1 MSGIEVKFHNI
12 LIERRMNLPPQDL
25 DNNQTGSN
33 ISRIAILVETFNSW
47 GRGIIQGISNYERAH
62 EPWHFFLDPHSG
74 IEDNIRMPA
83 GWKGEGVIAP
93 VRSLKLAEQLKKLNV
108 PVVNVSGVDLP
119 EVDFPRVIS
128 DPPAIIRMAIEHL
141 LNDCGFTN
149 IAFCG
154 EPNRKFLDFWAE
166 AFKTVI
172 SEYNIDPIIY
182 TPPKGITTRSGIA
195 AKQKDRQRWIEEL
208 PKPIGILGWD
218 TMMSRHLTQDC
229 ERIGLK
235 VPDNVAIISMETE
248 DLLGE
253 IAHPPISGVSL
264 ALGRIGYE
272 AAALLNKLIE
282 NPTQPPETILIPPL
296 YVTARQSTSIYAV
309 EDPRLRQALA
319 YIRDHACEGITVN
332 DLLDKVAVSRRVLE
346 RLFKKVL
353 ETTPSA
359 EITRYRMT
367 KIKELL
373 LKTNMP
379 IPAIAAACGFRYTE
393 NMIPFFRKKTGLSPL
408 AYRKK
413 MQPR

>member
-1 MSGIEVKFHNI
+1 
-12 LIERRMNLPPQDL
+12 
-25 DNNQTGSN
+25 
-33 ISRIAILVETFNSW
+33 
-47 GRGIIQGISNYERAH
+47 
-62 EPWHFFLDPHSG
+62 
-74 IEDNIRMPA
+74 MPA
-83 GWKGEGVIAP
+83 GWKGEGIIAP

-119 EVDFPRVIS
+119 GVNFSSVMS
-128 DPPAIIRMAIEHL
+128 DPQVIVRMAVDHL
-141 LNDCGFTN
+141 CQNCGFTN

-172 SEYNIDPIIY
+172 SEYDIAPIIY
-182 TPPKGITTRSGIA
+182 KPGKGITTRSGIA
-195 AKQKDRQRWIEEL
+195 AKQKDRQRWIKEL

-218 TMMSRHLTQDC
+218 TMLSRHLTQVC

-235 VPDNVAIISMETE
+235 VPDDVAIISLETE

-253 IAHPPISGVSL
+253 MAHPPISGVTL
-264 ALGRIGYE
+264 ALERVGYE
-272 AAALLNKLIE
+272 AAALLDRLMK
-282 NPTQPPETILIPPL
+282 NPMQPPETILIPPL
-296 YVTARQSTSIYAV
+296 YITARQSTSIYAV

-319 YIRDHACEGITVN
+319 YIRDHAFEGITVN
-332 DLLDKVAVSRRVLE
+332 DLLEEVAVSRRVLE

-353 ETTPSA
+353 ATTPSA
-359 EITRYRMT
+359 EITRYRMM

-379 IPAIAAACGFRYTE
+379 IPDVAAACGFNYTE
-393 NMIPFFRKKTGLSPL
+393 NMIPFFRKKTGLPPL

>member
-1 MSGIEVKFHNI
+1 
-12 LIERRMNLPPQDL
+12 LPLQDI
-25 DNNQTGSN
+25 NRNQTGSN
-33 ISRIAILVETFNSW
+33 IPRIAILVETFNSW

-62 EPWHFFLDPHSG
+62 NTWHFFLDPHSG
-74 IEDNIRMPA
+74 INEYVRMPT

-93 VRSLKLAEQLKKLNV
+93 VRSLKLAQQLKKLNV

-119 EVDFPRVIS
+119 GVDLPRVMS
-128 DPPAIIRMAIEHL
+128 DPPAIIRMVVEHL
-141 LNDCGFTN
+141 RNDCGFAN

-172 SEYNIDPIIY
+172 SEYDMDPIIY
-182 TPPKGITTRSGIA
+182 KPGKGITTRSGIA
-195 AKQKDRQRWIEEL
+195 AKQKDRQRWIEDL

-218 TMMSRHLTQDC
+218 TMMSRHLAQAC
-229 ERIGLK
+229 ERVGLK
-235 VPDNVAIISMETE
+235 VPDDVAIISMETE

-253 IAHPPISGVSL
+253 MAHPPISGVTL
-264 ALGRIGYE
+264 ALERVGYE
-272 AAALLNKLIE
+272 AAALLDRLIE

-319 YIRDHACEGITVN
+319 YIRDHAIEGITVN

-353 ETTPSA
+353 DTTPSA
-359 EITRYRMT
+359 EITRYRMM
-367 KIKELL
+367 KIRELL

-379 IPAIAAACGFRYTE
+379 IPDVAAACGFRYTE